1 MFQSSLGS
9 FWTLDSVAGARTAQ
23 RFGGSAGLNGN
34 GEAVEG
40 AMTDSLILRD
50 RGTNEEYWNLDVK
63 NGGCVHGWGHVPF
76 VEISQIPAEHSGSAC
91 GTRINNELARYSWWQ
106 VGRYAW
112 DQIIH
117 IFCNKFQQSLFDS
130 TSLDIPWHSFGL
142 LWNIFEL
149 VEPGIQGGA
158 CLPGTWGGGASEGF
172 WRPWCTIAL
181 KWCNVNTVI
190 SMISM

>member
-63 NGGCVHGWGHVPF
+63 NGGCVHG
-76 VEISQIPAEHSGSAC
+76 
-91 GTRINNELARYSWWQ
+91 
-106 VGRYAW
+106 
-112 DQIIH
+112 
-117 IFCNKFQQSLFDS
+117 
-130 TSLDIPWHSFGL
+130 
-142 LWNIFEL
+142 
-149 VEPGIQGGA
+149 
-158 CLPGTWGGGASEGF
+158 
-172 WRPWCTIAL
+172 
-181 KWCNVNTVI
+181 
-190 SMISM
+190 